1 MCFGLSCSQMQF
13 NSNCTSLSTFI
24 FPIPQGFLPSGVT
37 KIHSLV
43 QTGLTARSWQS
54 ELALRGLSF
63 FKPSGFMLAHV
74 FFIPL
79 LSSFVLVL
87 HETNS
92 PSGLFTF
99 VFELA
104 HMALNSFASGQ
115 RHYQAS
121 IFYCCIDSQCVY

>member
-13 NSNCTSLSTFI
+13 NSNRTSLSTFI
-24 FPIPQGFLPSGVT
+24 FPTPQGFLPSSVT

-43 QTGLTARSWQS
+43 QTGLTARSCQS

-63 FKPSGFMLAHV
+63 FRPSGFVLAHV

-79 LSSFVLVL
+79 VSSFALVS
-87 HETNS
+87 HDTSS
-92 PSGLFTF
+92 PSGLFTV

-121 IFYCCIDSQCVY
+121 IFYCCIDSQCAH